1 MRKLLFAVL
10 LMLCASA
17 AFAQKS
23 ADEDAVWKLEHAYWE
38 NVKALDLVSYRA
50 LWHPNFV
57 GWPSVSA
64 EPQRKDHITDW
75 IALYTDKG
83 LHLGSYS
90 LKPAASQATGDIV
103 VTHYWLTS
111 VWMDKDGHGEPHTG
125 RITHTWVR
133 VGTGWQI
140 IGGMSA
146 AETDVKK

>member
-1 MRKLLFAVL
+1 MRQPLFAVL
-10 LMLCASA
+10 LMLCACA
-17 AFAQKS
+17 AFSQQTP
-23 ADEDAVWKLEHAYWE
+23 DEVAVWKLEHAYWE

-83 LHLGSYS
+83 LHLGYYS
-90 LKPAASQATGDIV
+90 LKPAASQATGD
-103 VTHYWLTS
+103 
-111 VWMDKDGHGEPHTG
+111 DPHTS

-140 IGGMSA
+140 IGGMSS
-146 AETDVKK
+146 AEPDVKK